1 MLKQQWNLAKT
12 EVLGLLKQSVRPEFL
27 NRIDDIIMFTPLSK
41 ENIQEIVKLQFDLIA
56 KRLLLQKYSN

>member
-1 MLKQQWNLAKT
+1 MKSAKV

-41 ENIQEIVKLQFDLIA
+41 IEIKQIVILQL
-56 KRLLLQKYSN
+56 K